1 MTLDPGDPSLD
12 GFRRLNEPRFRRRY
26 EEQCGTFIAEGPTVV
41 AHVAAHAPALFEAI
55 LVDIRMRDRVPRSVD
70 VPVHA
75 VDQSFIS
82 EVVGFD
88 FHRGMLAS
96 CRRPPMST
104 LEHVASLRS
113 LAVLEGVNDHE
124 NLGSIVRAAAGLGI
138 DGLVLDPS
146 TADPWYRRS
155 VRVSMGTVVDL
166 PMVRA
171 QRWPADLEV
180 LADAGLTLVA
190 ATPAVGADDIRG
202 LDPIARPAVMLG
214 AEGAGLTSA
223 TLGLAAVRVRIPMQ
237 RGVDSLN
244 VGQAAAV
251 LFDRLV
257 GPR

>member
-1 MTLDPGDPSLD
+1 MTLDPEDPMLD

-26 EEQCGTFIAEGPTVV
+26 EEASGTFIAEGPTVV
-41 AHVAAHAPALFEAI
+41 SHVGAHAPSLLEVI
-55 LVDIRMRDRVPRSVD
+55 LVDRRMRDRVPTGVD

-75 VDQSFIS
+75 VDQSFIA
-82 EVVGFD
+82 EVVGFE
-88 FHRGMLAS
+88 FHRGMLAL

-104 LEHVASLRS
+104 LEHVASLQS
-113 LAVLEGVNDHE
+113 VAVLEGVNDHE
-124 NLGSIVRAAAGLGI
+124 NLGAIIRAAAGLGI

-171 QRWPADLEV
+171 QRWPADLDV
-180 LADAGLTLVA
+180 LADAGMTLVA
-190 ATPAVGADDIRG
+190 ATPAVSADDIRTV
-202 LDPIARPAVMLG
+202 DAVARPAVMLG

-223 TLGLAAVRVRIPMQ
+223 ALGFAALRVRIPMQ

-251 LFDRLV
+251 LFDRLL
-257 GPR
+257 GSR